1 MKNSVLFM
9 SLAVGI
15 WGWLNQA
22 WLVAAL
28 LVSPIL
34 MSSLINWR
42 WDIDRSQFHRFANIS
57 VVLILSTLAY
67 GYLTESD
74 TNPIYS
80 SLKWLPIVAF
90 PVLLAQ
96 IYSVRNRV
104 PLSALFSS
112 MRGGSNPSQREIDF
126 SVPFALLTII
136 AAGAA
141 NIQSSE
147 YFLLAAI
154 FVGAISWQA
163 QPRNSSKIVWVLIF
177 STAIVASYFGHLGLE
192 QLNAYIKEK
201 SIVFFSDRSTDPFN
215 FSTSI
220 GQIGELKL
228 SDRIEFHVIAKEP
241 MLLHQS
247 SYNYY
252 SDNEWYASDVRFEP
266 YRNEAITGEKNSYQL
281 DIVQGFEKDLILA
294 LPDGTAAIRGLEG
307 SRIARTEVGTFK
319 ISDPPEWA
327 QYQVEYSGTRR
338 SSTSPL
344 DLLVPDQHRHWLQKI
359 SASLEFDKRSPE
371 QIASTIKDFFQSQF
385 LYTLYTPKQS
395 SADQA
400 LSDFILE
407 RKAGHCE
414 YFAMATVFL
423 LRYAGIPARLANGY
437 AVQEFDPALGM
448 YTVRRRH
455 AHAWAIA
462 ETAGSW
468 KAVDTTPAQWLD
480 VEADGAGDFQAV
492 SDWLYGVL
500 FRWNQW
506 RAGPGIVGV
515 NFLFGVILLLL
526 LSYLCW
532 NLRKGKKSSGLTE
545 ASEVLHP
552 GEVNQLGLDSEFFL
566 VAQDVQQ
573 RSQARI
579 ENESVVDWA
588 GRVGDKDLE
597 TILQLHNR
605 YRFDPLGLSEKQ
617 RETLRTSVGHW
628 LNKKAIETQ
637 LKSKGLDAEHK

>member
-9 SLAVGI
+9 SLGVGI
-15 WGWLNQA
+15 WGWSNQT
-22 WLVAAL
+22 WLAAAL
-28 LVSPIL
+28 LVSLIL
-34 MSSLINWR
+34 MSSLISWR

-57 VVLILSTLAY
+57 VVLVFSMLAY

-74 TNPIYS
+74 TNPIYT
-80 SLKWLPIVAF
+80 SLKWSPVVIF

-96 IYSVRNRV
+96 IYSVRNSV
-104 PLSALFSS
+104 PLSALFFS
-112 MRGGSNPSQREIDF
+112 MRGDSNLSQREIDF
-126 SVPFALLTII
+126 AVPFALVTIT

-141 NIQSSE
+141 NIQSSA

-163 QPRNSSKIVWVLIF
+163 QPGNLSKIVWVLIF
-177 STAIVASYFGHLGLE
+177 STAIVVSHYGHLGLE
-192 QLNAYIKEK
+192 QLNAYVKEK
-201 SIVFFSDRSTDPFN
+201 SIVFFSDRSTDPFKS
-215 FSTSI
+215 STSI

-228 SDRIEFHVIAKEP
+228 SDRIEFHVVAEEP

-252 SDNEWYASDVRFEP
+252 SNNEWYASNILFEP
-266 YRNEAITGEKNSYQL
+266 YRNKAITGEKNSYQL
-281 DIVQGFEKDLILA
+281 EIVQGFGKDLILA

-307 SRIARTEVGTFK
+307 SRIARTGLDAFK
-319 ISDPPEWA
+319 ISEPPAWA
-327 QYQVEYSGTRR
+327 QYQVEYSGTRQ
-338 SSTSPL
+338 SSASPV

-359 SASLEFDKRSPE
+359 SARLELKKRSPE

-385 LYTLYTPKQS
+385 YYTLYTPNQS

-400 LSDFILE
+400 LTEFILE

-437 AVQEFDPALGM
+437 AVQEFDSTLGM

-462 ETAGSW
+462 EIAGGW
-468 KAVDTTPAQWLD
+468 KAVDTTPVQWLD
-480 VEADGAGDFQAV
+480 VEADNAGDFQALA
-492 SDWLYGVL
+492 DWFYGVL

-506 RAGPGIVGV
+506 RARPGIVGFD
-515 NFLFGVILLLL
+515 FLYGVILLLL
-526 LSYLCW
+526 LSYMGW
-532 NLRKGKKSSGLTE
+532 KLRKGKKSSGHTE
-545 ASEVLHP
+545 VSEVLHR

-566 VAQDVQQ
+566 VEQDVQQ

-579 ENESVVDWA
+579 ENERVVDWA
-588 GRVGDKDLE
+588 GRVGDTDLE
-597 TILQLHNR
+597 TILQLHYR

-628 LNKKAIETQ
+628 LNKMAIETQ
-637 LKSKGLDAEHK
+637 LKSEGLDAKYK